1 MKKFKSCQAFK
12 ITKDLIVNY
21 EIFTNIKFKDF
32 SGNESI
38 VCKWC
43 KKTVNDPMPFREKL
57 FNNQRKSDEEA
68 SNIPEIDNSSQL
80 SAID

>member
-1 MKKFKSCQAFK
+1 
-12 ITKDLIVNY
+12 
-21 EIFTNIKFKDF
+21 
-32 SGNESI
+32 
-38 VCKWC
+38 
-43 KKTVNDPMPFREKL
+43 MPFREKL